1 MNKTNQL
8 ICAHSAVFFAV
19 VMGIGWFFIP
29 GWFPPITPGMDAE
42 TVQAMFEADRSGIR
56 IGMTIAAFSSVFWWT
71 LSAAIAMQMRRIE
84 GNFPILAWVQMAA
97 ATGTVLI
104 ILFAAY
110 FNLAAAYRPDMPAE
124 NIQLFMDIAW
134 LMMIGAWPPGFIQ
147 NAAIGLCIISDKNEK
162 KVYPRWLG
170 YANFWIA
177 ILYLPGA
184 LLPFFHGG
192 PFSWNGIFGFWLVA
206 NFFFLWIMLMW
217 WYTVKA
223 IKTLPAE

>member
-29 GWFPPITPGMDAE
+29 GWFPPISPGMDAD
-42 TVQAMFEADRSGIR
+42 TVQTMFQTDRLSIR
-56 IGMTIAAFSSVFWWT
+56 LGMTVAAFSSVFWWT
-71 LSAAIAMQMRRIE
+71 MSAAIAMQMRRIE
-84 GNFPILAWVQMAA
+84 GKFPILAWVQMAA
-97 ATGTVLI
+97 ASGTVII
-104 ILFAAY
+104 ILFASY

-134 LMMIGAWPPGFIQ
+134 LMQIGAWPPGFLQ
-147 NAAIGLCIISDKNEK
+147 NVAIGLCILSDKNET

-170 YANFWIA
+170 YANLWIA
-177 ILYLPGA
+177 VLFLPGA
-184 LLPFFHGG
+184 MLPFFHGG
-192 PFSWNGIFGFWLVA
+192 PFSWNGVIGFWLVA
-206 NFFFLWIMLMW
+206 NFFFLWIILMW